1 MQRAICT
8 RTLADGDDDA
18 DDAGGDGSGSDD
30 DDGSVTDDDDDDDDD
45 VRLGRPN
52 PIRHNSGSN
61 DRDRTAPSCLRGTSD
76 PPAVTQHFISTHWA
90 DVKL

>member
-1 MQRAICT
+1 MVMVLDQW
-8 RTLADGDDDA
+8 LYDDFRQGIEDYL
-18 DDAGGDGSGSDD
+18 DD
-30 DDGSVTDDDDDDDDD
+30 TDDDDDDDND
-45 VRLGRPN
+45 VRVGRPN

>member
-8 RTLADGDDDA
+8 RALADGDGDA
-18 DDAGGDGSGSDD
+18 DDAGGSDD
-30 DDGSVTDDDDDDDDD
+30 DDGFVNDDDDDDDDND
-45 VRLGRPN
+45 IRLGRPN

>member
-1 MQRAICT
+1 MIIEKT
-8 RTLADGDDDA
+8 NDDEY
-18 DDAGGDGSGSDD
+18 DDEDEDD
-30 DDGSVTDDDDDDDDD
+30 CDI
-45 VRLGRPN
+45 RLGRPN

>member
-8 RTLADGDDDA
+8 RALADGDDDA
-18 DDAGGDGSGSDD
+18 DVADDAGGGGN
-30 DDGSVTDDDDDDDDD
+30 GKANCDDDDDSYD

-61 DRDRTAPSCLRGTSD
+61 DRDRTAPSCLRGTLE

>member
-1 MQRAICT
+1 MMMVHDQWLNDDFRQGIENH
-8 RTLADGDDDA
+8 LDNNDEDDDNN
-18 DDAGGDGSGSDD
+18 
-30 DDGSVTDDDDDDDDD
+30 D

-61 DRDRTAPSCLRGTSD
+61 DRDRAAPSCLRGTSD

>member
-1 MQRAICT
+1 MT
-8 RTLADGDDDA
+8 GTGDDDE
-18 DDAGGDGSGSDD
+18 DIEDGGGSDD
-30 DDGSVTDDDDDDDDD
+30 DNCFVDDDDDDDDD
-45 VRLGRPN
+45 DDNNIRLGRPN

-61 DRDRTAPSCLRGTSD
+61 DRDRAAPSCLRGTSD

>member
-8 RTLADGDDDA
+8 RALADGNDDEDGKDGGY
-18 DDAGGDGSGSDD
+18 DDNGSANN
-30 DDGSVTDDDDDDDDD
+30 DDDDDDNYD

-61 DRDRTAPSCLRGTSD
+61 DRDGTAPSCLRGTSD

>member
-8 RTLADGDDDA
+8 RALADGDDDE
-18 DDAGGDGSGSDD
+18 DDAGGGG
-30 DDGSVTDDDDDDDDD
+30 GGNGKANCDDDDDSYD

-61 DRDRTAPSCLRGTSD
+61 DRDGTAPSCLRGTSD

>member
-8 RTLADGDDDA
+8 RALADGDDDE
-18 DDAGGDGSGSDD
+18 DDAGGGDD
-30 DDGSVTDDDDDDDDD
+30 DYGSVNGDDDDDSYD

-61 DRDRTAPSCLRGTSD
+61 DRDRAAPSCLRGTSD